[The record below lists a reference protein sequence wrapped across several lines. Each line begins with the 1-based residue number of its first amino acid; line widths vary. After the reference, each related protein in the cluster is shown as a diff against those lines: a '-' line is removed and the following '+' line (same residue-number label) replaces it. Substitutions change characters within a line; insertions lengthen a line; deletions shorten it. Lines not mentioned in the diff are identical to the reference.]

1 LVVINKNK
9 KYMEKKVVTKNVV
22 NKTKKKYLVNVYYT
36 YSASVE
42 VDADNAEDAV
52 SIAKEQASK
61 TPLNEM
67 EYCDVNGSNVI
78 PFDENGNLDYDQME
92 EF

>member
-1 LVVINKNK
+1 
-9 KYMEKKVVTKNVV
+9 MEKKVVAKNVV

-61 TPLNEM
+61 MPLNKM
-67 EYCDVNGSNVI
+67 EYCDGNVI

>member
-1 LVVINKNK
+1 
-9 KYMEKKVVTKNVV
+9 MEKNVITKNVV
-22 NKTKKKYLVNVYYT
+22 NKTKKRYLVNVYHT
-36 YSASVE
+36 YSTSVE

-52 SIAKEQASK
+52 DIAKEQASK
-61 TPLNEM
+61 MPLSQM
-67 EYCDVNGSNVI
+67 DYCDVSGSNVI

>member
-1 LVVINKNK
+1 
-9 KYMEKKVVTKNVV
+9 MEKKVVTKNVV
-22 NKTKKKYLVNVYYT
+22 NKTKKRYLVNVYYT

-52 SIAKEQASK
+52 DIAIEQTSK
-61 TPLNEM
+61 MPLSEM
-67 EYCDVNGSNVI
+67 DYCDVSGNNVI

-92 EF
+92 EV